1 MYVATSVAETAKARK
16 DLRVV
21 PLQANAPFPRAYK
34 MYDDARVR
42 GAVRVPLFWAMD
54 ALGVVP
60 TPKALG
66 PRLPGLASV
75 FAATLRHPLRQ
86 PEASDKVVNALSTI
100 GGAVLQ
106 LPTGYG
112 KTTVGLHVAHRLG
125 VKTLVL
131 VHKQF
136 LADQWAERV
145 AQVLP
150 NASISKIQG
159 DVCDISG
166 DVVIAMIQTL
176 LSRKYNL
183 DVFGFLIVDEVHHI
197 AAEAFSKVM
206 FATEN
211 IQRRLGLSATPVRKD
226 GLTKVIHWFFGPTA
240 FGLERTAAGNV
251 RVQIVKY
258 APPTP
263 LDMPLN
269 RRGEVCYATLMTTLT
284 LDEERTKL
292 IVDGTA
298 KLFERGRHVLV
309 LSHRRDHCKAICAL
323 LIERN
328 VEAQTY
334 LGGDKSVP
342 ESRVLVSTFALTS
355 EGFDCPRL
363 NALVLATPASDVAQ
377 SVGRILRGGDSTNVH
392 PLRHHPL
399 IVDIIDNFPIS
410 YAQASKR
417 RGLYR
422 KSGFGF
428 GGDALTDEEMHA
440 PPPSDHPMFVEDG

>member
-1 MYVATSVAETAKARK
+1 MYVVTALAETAKARK
-16 DLRVV
+16 ELRVV
-21 PLQANAPFPRAYK
+21 PLQPNAAFPKAYK
-34 MYDDARVR
+34 MYDDRSP
-42 GAVRVPLFWAMD
+42 GAVKVPLFWATE
-54 ALGVVP
+54 ALGVAP
-60 TPKALG
+60 APKALG
-66 PRLPGLASV
+66 PRLPGLASG
-75 FAATLRHPLRQ
+75 FGATLRDTLRQ
-86 PEASDKVVNALSTI
+86 TEASDKVVHALAAI

-150 NASISKIQG
+150 SASVSKIQG
-159 DVCDISG
+159 DVCDTSG

-176 LSRKYNL
+176 LSRKYSL
-183 DVFGFLIVDEVHHI
+183 DAFGFLIVDEVHHI

-206 FATEN
+206 FTTQN

-226 GLTKVIHWFFGPTA
+226 GLTRVIHWFFGPTA
-240 FGLERTAAGNV
+240 FGLERTAAANV

-263 LDMPLN
+263 PQMPIN

-292 IVDGTA
+292 IVEGTA
-298 KLFERGRHVLV
+298 RLFERGRHVLV
-309 LSHRRDHCKAICAL
+309 LSHRRAHCKAICAEL
-323 LIERN
+323 VARG
-328 VEAQTY
+328 VEAETY
-334 LGGDKSVP
+334 LGGDKEVP
-342 ESRVLVSTFALTS
+342 GSRVLVSTFALTS

-377 SVGRILRGGDSTNVH
+377 SVGRILRGGDSTQQQ
-392 PLRHHPL
+392 HPL
-399 IVDIIDNFPIS
+399 IVDVIDNFPIS

-417 RGLYR
+417 RGLYK
-422 KSGFGF
+422 KSGFAF
-428 GGDALTDEEMHA
+428 GGDTLNDDEMRA
-440 PPPSDHPMFVEDG
+440 PPPSDPMFLDD

>member
-1 MYVATSVAETAKARK
+1 MHVVRAPAETARARK
-16 DLRVV
+16 ELRVV
-21 PLQANAPFPRAYK
+21 PLQPNAPFPKAYK
-34 MYDDARVR
+34 MYDDAGAAV
-42 GAVRVPLFWAMD
+42 GAVRVPLFWAID
-54 ALGVVP
+54 ALGVTP
-60 TPKALG
+60 APKALG

-75 FAATLRHPLRQ
+75 FAATLRDGLRQ
-86 PEASDKVVNALSTI
+86 PEASEKVVNALSTI

-150 NASISKIQG
+150 NASVSKIQG
-159 DVCDISG
+159 DVCDVSG

-183 DVFGFLIVDEVHHI
+183 DVFGFMIVDEVHHI

-206 FATEN
+206 FTTQN

-263 LDMPLN
+263 LHMPLN

-323 LIERN
+323 LVERN

-334 LGGDKSVP
+334 LGGDKEVP

-363 NALVLATPASDVAQ
+363 DALVLATPASDVAQ
-377 SVGRILRGGDSTNVH
+377 SVGRILRGGDSVNA
-392 PLRHHPL
+392 RHPL

-422 KSGFGF
+422 KSGFRF
-428 GGDALTDEEMHA
+428 GGDALTDEEDA
-440 PPPSDHPMFVEDG
+440 PPPSSDPMFVEDG

>member
-1 MYVATSVAETAKARK
+1 MYVAKAPAEMAKARK

-21 PLQANAPFPRAYK
+21 PLQPNAPFPKAYR
-34 MYDDARVR
+34 MYDDASVR
-42 GAVRVPLFWAMD
+42 GAVKVPLFWAIE
-54 ALGVVP
+54 ALGVAPVP
-60 TPKALG
+60 KPLG

-75 FAATLRHPLRQ
+75 FAASLRDALRQ
-86 PEASDKVVNALSTI
+86 TEASAKVVDALSAI

-150 NASISKIQG
+150 NASVTKIQG
-159 DVCDISG
+159 DACDVSG

-176 LSRKYNL
+176 LSRKYSL
-183 DVFGFLIVDEVHHI
+183 DAFGFLIVDEVHHI

-206 FATEN
+206 FATGN

-258 APPTP
+258 APPAA
-263 LDMPLN
+263 LQMPLN

-284 LDEERTKL
+284 LDEERTRL

-298 KLFERGRHVLV
+298 RLFAKGRHVLV
-309 LSHRRDHCKAICAL
+309 LSHRRAHCKAICAL
-323 LIERN
+323 LADKN

-334 LGGDKSVP
+334 LGGDKTVP

-377 SVGRILRGGDSTNVH
+377 SVGRILRGGDGVNATD
-392 PLRHHPL
+392 PL
-399 IVDIIDNFPIS
+399 IVDVIDNFPIA

-417 RGLYR
+417 RGLYK
-422 KSGFGF
+422 KSGFAF
-428 GGDALTDEEMHA
+428 GGDVLDDDEMRA
-440 PPPSDHPMFVEDG
+440 PPPSDPMFLDD